1 MIVIKSYR
9 ILRREQQLNK
19 IILIKKI
26 IEQKQKQKQKQM
38 IYLNNLKL
46 MRIQQQNIT
55 MRINNDLEN
64 KPMNEPMNEP
74 INNLNV
80 EPKVSNEQKIEEVKE
95 EPIQEVKQEEPI
107 QEVKQEEVKQEEVKE
122 EEPIQEVKQEEVK
135 QEEPKEEPKE
145 EEVKQ
150 EEVKEEV
157 KEEPI
162 QEKKQEE
169 PKLEQEPI
177 EQTQENL
184 EDSVIPEMKE
194 VVVENQSGLKLQTI
208 NYDTTRSYN
217 KLYIFVANKDE
228 KEKYENM
235 STSAKMNLFKEAISM
250 GNV

>member
-26 IEQKQKQKQKQM
+26 IEQKQKQKQM

-46 MRIQQQNIT
+46 MRMQQQNIK

-64 KPMNEPMNEP
+64 KPITETNNEP

-95 EPIQEVKQEEPI
+95 EPIQEVKQEVKLEEPK
-107 QEVKQEEVKQEEVKE
+107 EEEPKLEEVKEEPKLEEVKEELKE
-122 EEPIQEVKQEEVK
+122 EEPIQEDKPELEQEVI
-135 QEEPKEEPKE
+135 Q
-145 EEVKQ
+145 
-150 EEVKEEV
+150 
-157 KEEPI
+157 EPI
-162 QEKKQEE
+162 QQIQ
-169 PKLEQEPI
+169 PILEA
-177 EQTQENL
+177 
-184 EDSVIPEMKE
+184 SVIPEMKE
-194 VVVENQSGLKLQTI
+194 VVIESQSGLKLQTI